1 MFCYWAQSPLKEDNT
16 FIDYFINAITAENG
30 ISYNTQIA
38 YRNDLIG
45 FLKFLKNNQS
55 KNYFS
60 FFTLVKEKQ
69 IIDCIENISFSLLT
83 CFKADKLNDL
93 ELESYKNNLRF
104 QVEVNFIILL
114 RMGKI
119 V

>member
-1 MFCYWAQSPLKEDNT
+1 MKTSDNT

-55 KNYFS
+55 KDQIQATKNLGII
-60 FFTLVKEKQ
+60 FFKEFGQVRSK
-69 IIDCIENISFSLLT
+69 LT
-83 CFKADKLNDL
+83 
-93 ELESYKNNLRF
+93 
-104 QVEVNFIILL
+104 
-114 RMGKI
+114 
-119 V
+119 

>member
-1 MFCYWAQSPLKEDNT
+1 MKTSDNT

-45 FLKFLKNNQS
+45 FLKFLKNNQT
-55 KNYFS
+55 KDYFS

-69 IIDCIENISFSLLT
+69 IIDCIENW
-83 CFKADKLNDL
+83 KQKLKCWDFAL
-93 ELESYKNNLRF
+93 SSDICCLF
-104 QVEVNFIILL
+104 VMF
-114 RMGKI
+114 
-119 V
+119 